1 MIIQCKSC
9 EKSFVV
15 PDTAISAGGRLVQ
28 CSSCGNKWKQFPIK
42 ETSKKDNKLSREKP
56 IIVKQTKK
64 SKPRKKGKLINPYSP
79 EYLQKKH
86 GVKLIDPSSSKIN
99 GTNKNR
105 SISPKNSFGFYNSL
119 ITLIVFLITIVGI
132 LHLSKEI
139 IILNLPYLENYINHL
154 FESLKNINIIIRD
167 FISNY

>member
-86 GVKLIDPSSSKIN
+86 GVKLIDPSSS
-99 GTNKNR
+99 
-105 SISPKNSFGFYNSL
+105 NSL